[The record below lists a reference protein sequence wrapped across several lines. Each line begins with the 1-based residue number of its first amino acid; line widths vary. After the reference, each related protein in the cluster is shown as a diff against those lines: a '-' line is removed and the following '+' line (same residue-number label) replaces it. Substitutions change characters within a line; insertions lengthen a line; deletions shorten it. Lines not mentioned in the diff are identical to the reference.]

1 MQPPPVREPRTPFH
15 SLPCLSCILTVSQV
29 TARLSEL
36 ETTIEAGDRHRDN
49 VLTSTAY
56 QIETWTGL
64 VRRKKAIFHTLNM
77 LSIDVTRKC
86 LVAEG
91 WCPVFA
97 KPKVRYRSRLWKE
110 TFLQARVALSVWDLK
125 FALPRGDLLLPFMH
139 IDTRLE
145 AFGVQ
150 VSGRCSTSLTF

>member
-1 MQPPPVREPRTPFH
+1 
-15 SLPCLSCILTVSQV
+15 V

-36 ETTIEAGDRHRDN
+36 ETTIDAGDRHRDN

-56 QIETWTGL
+56 QIETWTSL

-91 WCPVFA
+91 WCPVYA
-97 KPKVRYRSRLWKE
+97 KPKVRPPPFW
-110 TFLQARVALSVWDLK
+110 TSVVTK
-125 FALPRGDLLLPFMH
+125 GHP
-139 IDTRLE
+139 
-145 AFGVQ
+145 
-150 VSGRCSTSLTF
+150 

>member
-1 MQPPPVREPRTPFH
+1 MASSNTVRVERIKNDHFLLSLTNDITP
-15 SLPCLSCILTVSQV
+15 SQV

-56 QIETWTGL
+56 QIETWTAL

-97 KPKVRYRSRLWKE
+97 KPKVRARSWLKHKE
-110 TFLQARVALSVWDLK
+110 QLVTFRQCLLFRVAVV
-125 FALPRGDLLLPFMH
+125 A
-139 IDTRLE
+139 
-145 AFGVQ
+145 VQ
-150 VSGRCSTSLTF
+150 MA